1 MLQAYCYTKY
11 MGHLELNFDDEGE
24 LLKPA
29 DGVGV
34 SFAKPILL
42 DSSIE
47 KDDWIESKLLKYQ
60 VI

>member
-1 MLQAYCYTKY
+1 

-47 KDDWIESKLLKYQ
+47 KDGRIESKLLKYQ